1 MKNYLTKRFH
11 KSKSGPEVALLLHR
25 ICLMLILC
33 FTVIGV
39 SVISLTGCKEK
50 KQAET
55 ASVKADVYYTCSM
68 HPQVHAERPG
78 NCPICGMKLIAV
90 SKTSMSTAAEVHLT
104 SEQITLGNIHVDTMR
119 NESIG
124 DKLVLTGILN
134 FNQNGLS
141 SVSTR
146 TEGRIQKLYFKN
158 IGDYVQKG
166 DKIYD
171 LYSEQLNNAKQEY
184 KTALE
189 QESIIGNSLINYNAV
204 VQSAKNKLLLWGLSE
219 SQVEELNGSKEISPL
234 TSFYSPASGY
244 ITTLNIQE
252 GDYAM
257 EGGTIFTLADL
268 STLWAEAQVY
278 TAQLSELD
286 KSGTAS
292 VQVPYM
298 PGREFKG
305 TIEHVNPEINP
316 DTRINLI
323 RVAIPNTDHS
333 LKPGMPVYVVINST
347 QHKSFT
353 LPLDAVLRDSK
364 GAVVWVRTNHNTF
377 TSRMVQT
384 GLETGD
390 RIEILSGV
398 KPGDVVVT
406 SGAYLLNSEYKFKT
420 GNDPMAG
427 MKM

>member
-1 MKNYLTKRFH
+1 MKNHLTKRFH
-11 KSKSGPEVALLLHR
+11 KTKSRFAVWLPLHR
-25 ICLMLILC
+25 ICPVIILC
-33 FTVIGV
+33 FTVGAL
-39 SVISLTGCKEK
+39 VISFISCKEK
-50 KQAET
+50 KQPET

-68 HPQVHAERPG
+68 HPQVHAEHPG

-90 SKTSMSTAAEVHLT
+90 SKTSMSTRAEVRLT
-104 SEQITLGNIHVDTMR
+104 TEQIMLGNIHVDTMR
-119 NESIG
+119 SESIG

-189 QESIIGNSLINYNAV
+189 QESTIGNSLINYNAV

-257 EGGTIFTLADL
+257 QGGTIFTLADL

-286 KSGTAS
+286 KIDLVNWLEEVEHDLWGTWRLRFS
-292 VQVPYM
+292 DKIYEIIDWSLTQ
-298 PGREFKG
+298 RERIQG
-305 TIEHVNPEINP
+305 IE
-316 DTRINLI
+316 
-323 RVAIPNTDHS
+323 
-333 LKPGMPVYVVINST
+333 K
-347 QHKSFT
+347 
-353 LPLDAVLRDSK
+353 
-364 GAVVWVRTNHNTF
+364 
-377 TSRMVQT
+377 
-384 GLETGD
+384 
-390 RIEILSGV
+390 
-398 KPGDVVVT
+398 
-406 SGAYLLNSEYKFKT
+406 
-420 GNDPMAG
+420 
-427 MKM
+427 